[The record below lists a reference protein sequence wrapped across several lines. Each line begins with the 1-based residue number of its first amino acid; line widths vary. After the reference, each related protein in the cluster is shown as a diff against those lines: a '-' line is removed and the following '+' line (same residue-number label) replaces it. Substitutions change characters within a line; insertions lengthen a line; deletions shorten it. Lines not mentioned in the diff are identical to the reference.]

1 MSNYAIKFDLKGSA
15 GIDVSKFAEEANLD
29 KSKSNVD
36 ELDIN
41 KLKTLPMI

>member
-1 MSNYAIKFDLKGSA
+1 MYQNLP
-15 GIDVSKFAEEANLD
+15 EEANLD

>member
-1 MSNYAIKFDLKGSA
+1 MPNYAIKFDLKGSA
-15 GIDVSKFAEEANLD
+15 GIDVSKFAEEAHLD
-29 KSKSNVD
+29 KSKLNVD